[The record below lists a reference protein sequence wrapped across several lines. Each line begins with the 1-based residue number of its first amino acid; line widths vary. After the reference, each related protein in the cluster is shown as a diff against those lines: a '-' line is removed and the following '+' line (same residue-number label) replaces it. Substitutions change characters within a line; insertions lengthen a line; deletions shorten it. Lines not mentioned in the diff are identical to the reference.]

1 MKQTSYGW
9 KNATEVTHNFKIVNE
24 INGITKSAEKKN
36 SPNSTLLRTSAIK
49 ILNNTFLSSR
59 KTNEL
64 SNKTTLK
71 GRKNLSQGIKPSTNI
86 QAISKKIKGKPEMV
100 EINTKDYLTQ
110 LKYQSVLKDVTD
122 DILTGIYKV
131 NTAKGLIYVTES
143 MLTDSVTTEV
153 SVSIGNLERKTNIS
167 TENSNIGAYKNTSET
182 EMIKGVNDRL
192 VNSLNMQ
199 TIIRNMKIL
208 NLTTNNEVDIYE
220 TKING
225 MKISSEQITKEH
237 IQVNSGARYVH
248 YTYLLD
254 PKVLRL
260 GGLFYVL
267 KVHYNETPKKV
278 PITVIIE

>member
-199 TIIRNMKIL
+199 TIIRNMNIL

>member
-153 SVSIGNLERKTNIS
+153 SVTIGNLERKTNIS

-199 TIIRNMKIL
+199 TIIRNMNIL

-225 MKISSEQITKEH
+225 MKISSEQITKEQ

-267 KVHYNETPKKV
+267 KVRYNETPKKV

>member
-199 TIIRNMKIL
+199 TIIRNMNIL

-225 MKISSEQITKEH
+225 MKISSEQITKEQ

-267 KVHYNETPKKV
+267 KVRYNETPKKV

>member
-110 LKYQSVLKDVTD
+110 LKYQSVLKDVT
-122 DILTGIYKV
+122 V
-131 NTAKGLIYVTES
+131 NNAKGLIYVTES

>member
-153 SVSIGNLERKTNIS
+153 SVTIGNLERKTNIS

-199 TIIRNMKIL
+199 TIIRNMNIL

-225 MKISSEQITKEH
+225 MKISSEQITKEQ

>member
-199 TIIRNMKIL
+199 TIIGNMNIL